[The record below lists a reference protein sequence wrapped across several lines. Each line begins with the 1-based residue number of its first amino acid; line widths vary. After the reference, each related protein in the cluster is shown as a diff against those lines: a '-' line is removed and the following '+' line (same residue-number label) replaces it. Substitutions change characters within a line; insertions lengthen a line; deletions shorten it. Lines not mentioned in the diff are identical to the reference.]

1 VRSGAV
7 NHSDKWTTILK
18 CQSLRTPNLAIM
30 FPGTVDKL
38 DMMPLKLVE
47 NEAWP
52 RSHEPLNFRALNA
65 NSSKTAKALYF
76 KFGVQVPRDRQYSPA
91 LLKNFLKGGHSQDHM
106 TPKNSHGGQHGP
118 DSTP

>member
-1 VRSGAV
+1 VDNNIEMPKSKDSKFG
-7 NHSDKWTTILK
+7 NHV
-18 CQSLRTPNLAIM
+18 
-30 FPGTVDKL
+30 PGTVDKL